1 MYNLSSVSND
11 YRLQITQMPAPE
23 FANVANFGTVV
34 TRRNSP
40 VLSQQELQ
48 RLILDMVG

>member
-1 MYNLSSVSND
+1 MYNLTSVFSD
-11 YRLQITQMPAPE
+11 YRLNISQKPAI
-23 FANVANFGTVV
+23 AAHSGTVV
-34 TRRNSP
+34 SRRNSP

>member
-1 MYNLSSVSND
+1 MYNLSTVFND
-11 YRLQITQMPAPE
+11 YRLRLTPEPAPE
-23 FANVANFGTVV
+23 FANAAHFGTVV

-48 RLILDMVG
+48 RLVLDMVG